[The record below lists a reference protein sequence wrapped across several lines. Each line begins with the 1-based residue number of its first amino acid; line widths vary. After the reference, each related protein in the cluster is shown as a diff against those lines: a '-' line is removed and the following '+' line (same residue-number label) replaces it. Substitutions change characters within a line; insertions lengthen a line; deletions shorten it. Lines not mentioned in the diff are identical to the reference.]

1 MYLIYTLI
9 LKYIYIYIFNIIIN
23 TVNYIKYRLKSI
35 FDEEVVYMEYMEH
48 LIAMDLNKKYKL
60 KNPALHEQCLINTLG
75 KLNKLLSVENNEYMN
90 NTEDNYTLTLD
101 NNYFNES
108 IFIDEN
114 EKILPIRIKKTDKI
128 INKDTHMINIT
139 DIIKNNYYGYIL
151 YEVIDGYM

>member
-1 MYLIYTLI
+1 
-9 LKYIYIYIFNIIIN
+9 
-23 TVNYIKYRLKSI
+23 
-35 FDEEVVYMEYMEH
+35 MEYMEH

-60 KNPALHEQCLINTLG
+60 KNPALHEQCLINTLE